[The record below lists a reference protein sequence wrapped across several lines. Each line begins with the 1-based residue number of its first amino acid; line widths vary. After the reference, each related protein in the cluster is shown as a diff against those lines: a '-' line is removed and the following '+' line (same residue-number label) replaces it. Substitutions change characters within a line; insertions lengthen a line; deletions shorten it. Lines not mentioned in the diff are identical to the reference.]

1 MVEYIKCLF
10 VLLLAVS
17 AIKCENCVT
26 YDFGSNFYDS
36 FNNGNPLCSGMATW
50 SMGNYSIGNI
60 QSPNDKTDLFITPA
74 ETLSCVSSYGF
85 EMRSTGIVEVYVYM
99 ESTSQQDQIIVLAN
113 EVSSSGNNVVTGT
126 AVLTPLNTNYFNGW
140 HVLRINLF
148 GTGIFSGYVSF
159 FLFCYY
165 VIVFQKT

>member
-1 MVEYIKCLF
+1 MRKCPNMVEYHKCLF
-10 VLLLAVS
+10 VLLLAIS

-36 FNNGNPLCSGMATW
+36 FNNGNSLCEGMASW
-50 SMGNYSIGNI
+50 KLGNYSSLGVNR
-60 QSPNDKTDLFITPA
+60 PNEETDLFISPD
-74 ETLSCVSSYGF
+74 ENLSCVSSYGF

-99 ESTSQQDQIIVLAN
+99 ESTSQRDQIVVLAN

-126 AVLTPLNTNYFNGW
+126 AMLTPLSTNYFNGW

-148 GTGIFSGYVSF
+148 GTGIFSGYVSN
-159 FLFCYY
+159 L
-165 VIVFQKT
+165 V